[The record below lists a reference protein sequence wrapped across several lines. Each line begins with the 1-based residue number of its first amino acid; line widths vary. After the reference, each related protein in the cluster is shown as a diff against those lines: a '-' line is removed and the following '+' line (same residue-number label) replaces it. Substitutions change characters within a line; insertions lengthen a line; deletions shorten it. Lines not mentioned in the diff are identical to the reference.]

1 MFKIIKFKKFFENS
15 LVIKIVADKIPQ
27 EKLMEKEK
35 GRISTFD
42 SLDYDI
48 KYDLMKYTTL
58 RIDLKNFG
66 LDNDLEILEISDENI
81 TLKRPDWLSNEE
93 GKGLILQSYKGLINL
108 KVKCINKGVLRITL
122 RGIDFRDSKRDR
134 FPVYVNI
141 SNLKINEEEIIENRL
156 VWHSEPYIF
165 KKEVGDSEIID
176 LDIKWSPINR
186 ESIFKNT
193 LKLKNDELNSN
204 VSKLKKE
211 LNLSNKKIITLS
223 KECEKFKDENY
234 DLRISLER
242 LARENYDLKN
252 KLKKNN
258 NFHRVF

>member
-1 MFKIIKFKKFFENS
+1 MFNIIKFKIFGK
-15 LVIKIVADKIPQ
+15 LWVIKIVADKSPH
-27 EKLMEKEK
+27 EKLLEEDK
-35 GRISTFD
+35 GKISNFD
-42 SLDYDI
+42 KLDYDI
-48 KYDLMKYTTL
+48 KYDLIKYATL

-66 LDNDLEILEISDENI
+66 LDNDVEILEISDENI
-81 TLKRPDWLSNEE
+81 FPKRPDWLSNEE
-93 GKGLILQSYKGLINL
+93 GRGFILQSFKGLINL

-141 SNLKINEEEIIENRL
+141 TNLKINNEEIIENRL

-165 KKEVGDSEIID
+165 KKEVDDSEIID
-176 LDIKWSPINR
+176 LEIKWSPINR

-204 VSKLKKE
+204 VSRLKKE
-211 LNLSNKKIITLS
+211 LNLSNKKIKDLS
-223 KECEKFKDENY
+223 KECDKFKDENY

-252 KLKKNN
+252 KLNKK
-258 NFHRVF
+258 